1 MKKPREK
8 HLNLTTTET
17 AELFHVSAVTISNWV
32 KEGYLEL
39 DENRRVSHDSITRFK
54 SKYAGK
60 IKLQARANKSLK
72 SDHNVKEVSSAVQ
85 KELFA
90 DNFDDSIGIRYEAM
104 LSESYRNK
112 EGIFYTPQIIVD
124 DMMKMVEVNEHTL
137 FLDPC
142 CGSGNFLLKAA
153 EIGVSPKNIYGFDTD
168 SNAVKIARRRLKEKT
183 GMEAP
188 HVICGDFLKKS
199 QNLNKHF
206 DLVFTNPPWGKK
218 LLRTERM
225 KLVREFKAGLSMDT
239 SSLFV
244 FAILKVLKPQGIAG
258 LLLPDSFF
266 RIASFEDVRK
276 VVLQNTVLQ
285 MKSYGKPFKT
295 MNAACSILFRQET
308 VKDGHLVRCFDKG
321 REYDRL
327 QHSFME
333 MPRHILNYWT
343 SDVEMAYIRQLLQ
356 QPHLTLNGYATWS
369 LGIVTGNNAKM
380 CKHSR
385 HGGLVALY
393 RGKDILPGKLKA
405 ASLYIDPKDFPR
417 CQQVPPMALLKSP
430 EKLIYRFISSDLV
443 FYCDTRQRYILNSAN
458 MLVLDERFPLSARE
472 LAEIMNSQ
480 MTNWLFKQLF
490 NTHRILR
497 GDLELLPIFTD
508 LSLHRGFNLLNLDG
522 QALK

>member
-1 MKKPREK
+1 MKNPKEK
-8 HLNLTTTET
+8 HLNLTMAET

-32 KEGYLEL
+32 REGYLDL
-39 DENRRVSHDSITRFK
+39 DDNRRVSQDSIKRFK
-54 SKYAGK
+54 TKYAGK

-72 SDHNVKEVSSAVQ
+72 NEHDKSAVGLAIQ
-85 KELFA
+85 KELLA
-90 DNFDDSIGIRYEAM
+90 DTFDDSLGDRYETM

-112 EGIFYTPQIIVD
+112 EGIFYTPQDIVS
-124 DMMKMVEVNEHTL
+124 DMMESVEVNSKTL

-142 CGSGNFLLKAA
+142 CGSGNFLLKAV
-153 EIGVSPKNIYGFDTD
+153 EMGVSPKHIYGYDTD
-168 SNAVKIARRRLKEKT
+168 PNAVKIARRRLKEKT
-183 GMEAP
+183 GVEAV
-188 HVICGDFLKKS
+188 HVVCGDFLQKS
-199 QNLNKHF
+199 HRLSKRF

-218 LLRTERM
+218 LPRAERM
-225 KLVREFKAGLSMDT
+225 KHVREFEAGLSMDT

-276 VVLQNTVLQ
+276 VVLQNTILQ
-285 MKSYGKPFKT
+285 MKAYGKPFKT
-295 MNAACSILFRQET
+295 MNAACSLIFRNEAMAES
-308 VKDGHLVRCFDKG
+308 HLVRCHDRG
-321 REYDRL
+321 RDYNRI
-327 QHSFME
+327 QRSFLE

-343 SDVEMAYIRQLLQ
+343 SDGEMAFIRQLMQ
-356 QPHLTLNGYATWS
+356 QPYITLKGYATWG

-380 CKHSR
+380 CKRSR

-417 CQQVPPMALLKSP
+417 CQQVSSMALLKAP
-430 EKLIYRFISSDLV
+430 EKLVYRFISSDLV
-443 FYCDTRQRYILNSAN
+443 FCCDTHQRYILNSAN
-458 MLVLDERFPLSARE
+458 MLVLDERFPLSAKE
-472 LAEIMNSQ
+472 LAEIMNSPL
-480 MTNWLFKQLF
+480 TNWLFKQLF

-508 LSLHRGFNLLNLDG
+508 LSLHRGFNLFNLG
-522 QALK
+522 R

>member
-1 MKKPREK
+1 MTKPKR
-8 HLNLTTTET
+8 HRDLTVNEA
-17 AELFHVSAVTISNWV
+17 AESFHVAQATILNWLREGLLETNGEHLITAQSMAVF
-32 KEGYLEL
+32 
-39 DENRRVSHDSITRFK
+39 R

-60 IKLQARANKSLK
+60 NKLQARANKSLK
-72 SDHNVKEVSSAVQ
+72 NDHNVKEVGLAVQ
-85 KELFA
+85 KELLA
-90 DNFDDSIGIRYEAM
+90 DTFDDALGDHYEAM

-112 EGIFYTPQIIVD
+112 EGIFYTPKDIVD
-124 DMMKMVEVNEHTL
+124 DMMESIEVNDKTL

-142 CGSGNFLLKAA
+142 CGSGNFLLKAL
-153 EIGVSPKNIYGFDTD
+153 EMGVSPKHIYGYDTD
-168 SNAVKIARRRLKEKT
+168 PNAVKIARRRLKEKT
-183 GMEAP
+183 GVEAV
-188 HVICGDFLKKS
+188 HVVCGDFLQKCHR
-199 QNLNKHF
+199 LNKRF
-206 DLVFTNPPWGKK
+206 DVVFTNPPWGKK
-218 LLRTERM
+218 LPRNERM
-225 KLVREFKAGLSMDT
+225 KHVREFEAGLSVDT

-285 MKSYGKPFKT
+285 MKAYGKPFKT
-295 MNAACSILFRQET
+295 MNAACSLLFRNE
-308 VKDGHLVRCFDKG
+308 VAVEGHLVSCHDRG
-321 REYDRL
+321 RAYDRP
-327 QHSFME
+327 QQSFLE

-343 SDVEMAYIRQLLQ
+343 SDREMAAIRQLMRH
-356 QPHLTLNGYATWS
+356 PYITLKGYATWG

-380 CKHSR
+380 CKRSR

-417 CQQVPPMALLKSP
+417 YQQVSSMALLKAP
-430 EKLIYRFISSDLV
+430 EKLIYRFISSDVV
-443 FYCDTRQRYILNSAN
+443 FYCDTHQRYILNSAN
-458 MLVLDERFPLSARE
+458 MLVLDERFPLSAKE

-480 MTNWLFKQLF
+480 LTNWLFKQLF

-508 LSLHRGFNLLNLDG
+508 LSLHRRFNLLDLG
-522 QALK
+522 R